1 MTTSHRERVLTALS
15 HRRPDRV
22 PRDYWATAEVTAR
35 LCRDLGLANKE
46 ALLRHFGV
54 DLRYVEGPAYVGQ
67 SLRQHPDGSVEDLWG
82 VRRLPKTVTGAGYT
96 WTYQH
101 VVEAPLAA
109 ASSPAEVEA
118 YPRWPSAAGWDYSQL
133 QAQCLAGAGFAV
145 VNAGDRLDRTAQ
157 LKPMM
162 YLRGM
167 EQAYLD
173 LTLNPEVAE
182 ATIERIVAYFLEYNR
197 RVFAAARL
205 CVADLPTCHPG
216 PPAGGGVSH
225 PGRSVAGAERNHDR
239 GAESA
244 QHRASAIDIFMMGD
258 DFGTQQGP
266 MMSLETWRRFFRPG
280 FAAYIELAHRYG
292 IRVMHHTCGSVV
304 ALIPDFIECG
314 LDILQS
320 LQPQAAGMDL
330 ATLCREYGR
339 DLCFHGGLD
348 IQGVLPHGTPAQV
361 RQHVRQ
367 QILAAGDA
375 GGYILCTAHNLQPD
389 TPTENVLALF
399 AAVEE
404 CGRQGLP
411 A

>member
-1 MTTSHRERVLTALS
+1 MRTSHRERVLTVLN

-22 PRDYWATAEVTAR
+22 PRDYWATPEVTAR
-35 LCRDLGLANKE
+35 LCQHLGLADKE

-67 SLRQHPDGSVEDLWG
+67 SFHRHPDGSVEDLWG
-82 VRRLPKTVTGAGYT
+82 VRRQPKTVTGDGYT

-101 VVEAPLAA
+101 VVAAPLASAEA
-109 ASSPAEVEA
+109 AADVES
-118 YPRWPSAAGWDYSQL
+118 YSRWPNTDGWDYSQVL
-133 QAQCLAGAGFAV
+133 AQCQAHQGFAA

-167 EQAYLD
+167 EQTYVD
-173 LTLNPEVAE
+173 LALNPAVAE
-182 ATIERIVAYFLEYNR
+182 AIIGHIVAYFLAYNE
-197 RVFAAARL
+197 RVFAAA
-205 CVADLPTCHPG
+205 
-216 PPAGGGVSH
+216 AGRHG
-225 PGRSVAGAERNHDR
+225 
-239 GAESA
+239 
-244 QHRASAIDIFMMGD
+244 SAIDIFMMGD

-266 MMSLETWRRFFRPG
+266 MLSLETWRRFFRPG
-280 FAAYIELAHRYG
+280 FAAYIALAHRFG
-292 IRVMHHTCGSVV
+292 IRVMHHTCGSVA

-330 ATLCREYGR
+330 ATLRREYGR

-348 IQGVLPHGTPAQV
+348 IQGVLPHGTPEQV

-367 QILAAGDA
+367 QLQAAGDA

-389 TPTENVLALF
+389 TPTANILALYE
-399 AAVEE
+399 AAEE
-404 CGRQGLP
+404 GGQQARWPGP
-411 A
+411 PDTAEVR